1 MSRTEK
7 NRADMDTYKRD
18 VAVYYLSRIE
28 ALESHIMEKM
38 EDIRRLDDMAVSV
51 TSRLAPGRASGG
63 QRMDF
68 GDIAARQEEIK
79 EEIEAFRMELEK
91 VIADMDRVLDTV
103 EDEGERRVLKLFY
116 LYKLSVED
124 IAAKLDR
131 SEKHIYRLRGRGLS
145 HIELPLSV
153 YEEYEREMAIK
164 QIKSKTAGKVR
175 NAVSRPEAEKE
186 MEIHRI
192 WQRYDAAVA
201 MISADPDAVGG
212 KSGMDRNKGLR
223 KNSIKTACEQVAAS

>member
-28 ALESHIMEKM
+28 TLESHIMEKV
-38 EDIRRLDDMAVSV
+38 EDIQRLDDMAVSV
-51 TSRLAPGRASGG
+51 TSRLVPGRASGG

-68 GDIAARQEEIK
+68 GDIAARQEEIR
-79 EEIEAFRMELEK
+79 EEIGAFRMELEK
-91 VIADMDRVLDTV
+91 VIADTDRVLDTV

-116 LYKLSVED
+116 LHKLSVED
-124 IAAKLDR
+124 IAAELDR

-153 YEEYEREMAIK
+153 YEEYEREMAMK

-175 NAVSRPEAEKE
+175 KAVSGPEAEKE
-186 MEIHRI
+186 MEIRRI

-201 MISADPDAVGG
+201 MINASPDAAGG
-212 KSGMDRNKGLR
+212 KNGIQNGKG
-223 KNSIKTACEQVAAS
+223 IKTA